1 MDTSALL
8 NFIAERELIRCR
20 RATGLPAP
28 WTDNPILQTWSFTN
42 VRREDDRAT
51 RWVATHWREPH
62 RNDPD
67 LWFAMVVAAFVNWPP
82 TLADI
87 GYPVPWKPDHFRA
100 VMKDRAQ
107 RREQLYGPA
116 YRIHTDQNH
125 LTTAEYQVAKVF
137 NPLWRGREY
146 LRPQPGEPLA
156 RYCARLC
163 ECHGF
168 GGGFMTGQ
176 VIAYLKYVPP
186 LLDAPDW
193 MTFAVS
199 GPGSRAG
206 LNRILGNPGHRDWVL
221 ATPWRSYFDQLREG
235 IAPGLAFIGLGDLH
249 AQDLQNC
256 LCEFDKYER
265 VRLQEGRPRRRFQP
279 SREPLPGVTQALA
292 AE

>member
-42 VRREDDRAT
+42 VRREDDRVT

-107 RREQLYGPA
+107 RR
-116 YRIHTDQNH
+116 
-125 LTTAEYQVAKVF
+125 
-137 NPLWRGREY
+137 
-146 LRPQPGEPLA
+146 
-156 RYCARLC
+156 
-163 ECHGF
+163 
-168 GGGFMTGQ
+168 
-176 VIAYLKYVPP
+176 
-186 LLDAPDW
+186 
-193 MTFAVS
+193 
-199 GPGSRAG
+199 
-206 LNRILGNPGHRDWVL
+206 
-221 ATPWRSYFDQLREG
+221 
-235 IAPGLAFIGLGDLH
+235 
-249 AQDLQNC
+249 
-256 LCEFDKYER
+256 
-265 VRLQEGRPRRRFQP
+265 
-279 SREPLPGVTQALA
+279 
-292 AE
+292 